1 MFTKKIS
8 HKELLSHETKLH
20 TLLKFGFVFII
31 FFLYFLFIAK
41 KYGIQDGFFVAILT
55 WSFFVL
61 CTPIADAGF
70 LIDFPLR
77 LITNIRMIFSEL
89 IVWIIAIAL
98 NIYAFFIT
106 PAVYDITPL
115 LNIFKHILE
124 KPIPFWSIIFIS
136 AIGTFISIGFG
147 DELMDKTK
155 HHEREK
161 YHKHKNKHRIIL
173 MIFLFAIAFVIYDFL
188 LKTLGINI
196 PL

>member
-1 MFTKKIS
+1 MFLNIV
-8 HKELLSHETKLH
+8 HKNLYNHETKRRV
-20 TLLKFGFVFII
+20 LLKFGFVVTI

-41 KYGIQDGFFVAILT
+41 KYGVQDGFFVATLS

-77 LITNIRMIFSEL
+77 LITNIKMLFSEI
-89 IVWIIAIAL
+89 IVWVIAITL
-98 NIYAFFIT
+98 NVYAFFVT
-106 PAVYDITPL
+106 PTVYDTTPL
-115 LNIFKHILE
+115 LSIFKHILE
-124 KPIPFWSIIFIS
+124 KPIPFWSIVLIS

-161 YHKHKNKHRIIL
+161 YHKHKNKYKIIL

-188 LKTLGINI
+188 LKALGINVPI
-196 PL
+196 